1 MVETSCN
8 DMHIGYPFV
17 TIFFTY
23 YSLVMGVWWSDWV
36 DHMEIGIGQVIL
48 LGWLI
53 FQTYFVLTSA
63 GFVY

>member
-8 DMHIGYPFV
+8 DMHMGYPFV

-48 LGWLI
+48 LG
-53 FQTYFVLTSA
+53 
-63 GFVY
+63 